1 MEIYEK
7 LKNLIKEKKT
17 AAVFVLGIAGL
28 VLIMLSSIFSGKNTA
43 DYEPPAVS
51 EEVTAESY
59 CKETEKRLEDF
70 LKNIEGAGDVRV
82 YLSVGTGEKYVYAAE
97 KNTKSSENQR
107 EEDTKYVIVGGGSE
121 KSALV
126 ETVRTPEI
134 TGAVIA
140 CTGCGSPAVQE
151 RIYKAASAA
160 LGLPTSKIFVTQMK

>member
-7 LKNLIKEKKT
+7 LKNIVKEKKT
-17 AAVFVLGIAGL
+17 TAVVILGLAGL
-28 VLIMLSSIFSGKNTA
+28 VLIMISSFDTGKNTA
-43 DYEPPAVS
+43 DSKDTKPVS
-51 EEVTAESY
+51 EEITAESY
-59 CKETEKRLEDF
+59 CRETEKRLEDF
-70 LKNIEGAGDVRV
+70 LENIDGAGDVKV
-82 YLSVGTGEKYVYAAE
+82 YLSVGTGEKYVYAVE
-97 KNTKSSENQR
+97 KNSKSSENQK
-107 EEDTKYVIVGGGSE
+107 EEDIKYVIVGGCE

-151 RIYKAASAA
+151 RIYKAVSSA